1 MIIKHQPFLVKCQ
14 AYLSLRTANLSDY
27 YLKRIGNMF
36 QPTRLHRK
44 DFLLLGG
51 KKFVDLLEVFVVDF
65 LGCRLGILFHILGH
79 TLLHGLLK
87 PLDSITACGEQVT
100 QSTPARISSA
110 TSMEPLV
117 SIWT

>member
-51 KKFVDLLEVFVVDF
+51 KKLVDLLEVFVVDF

-79 TLLHGLLK
+79 TLLHGLL
-87 PLDSITACGEQVT
+87 
-100 QSTPARISSA
+100 ISVIGQGSGWKQG
-110 TSMEPLV
+110 LRH
-117 SIWT
+117 